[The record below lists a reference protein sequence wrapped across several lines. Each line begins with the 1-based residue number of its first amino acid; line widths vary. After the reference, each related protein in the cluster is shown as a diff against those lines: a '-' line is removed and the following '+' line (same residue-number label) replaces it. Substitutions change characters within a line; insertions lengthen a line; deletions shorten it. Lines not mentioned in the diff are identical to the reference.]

1 MAGALCNRR
10 VWARWLLATTVTGP
24 VYEELLF
31 RGFLL
36 PSLALWLP
44 PWAAVAL
51 SSLVFALTH
60 GYVAHLWRY
69 WWGGCLFG
77 WCYANTGNLLAPIV
91 LHSAFN
97 FLAAAELLWYQR
109 QHSFKLSA

>member
-44 PWAAVAL
+44 PWAAVAPSAVRTGFITGGTGGQGAGTTTPL
-51 SSLVFALTH
+51 LDLDADGRALPLQRVVE
-60 GYVAHLWRY
+60 GDDVVGADLFLLGPGSRY
-69 WWGGCLFG
+69 MNW
-77 WCYANTGNLLAPIV
+77 
-91 LHSAFN
+91 
-97 FLAAAELLWYQR
+97 
-109 QHSFKLSA
+109 